1 MNFLSDQLSL
11 SRSSHRR
18 CFVRKGVLRN
28 FVKLTGRQL
37 CKSLYFNKVACR
49 LVTLLKKRL
58 RQRCFPVNFAKF
70 LRTAFLQNTF
80 GRLLL
85 LVNTNWSLFL
95 YFIYNSAWY
104 NNFLF
109 KQIQWKWWS
118 SPNMS
123 KYVKKIKK

>member
-28 FVKLTGRQL
+28 FVKLTGKQL

-70 LRTAFLQNTF
+70 LRTSFLIKHLWATASISHS
-80 GRLLL
+80 
-85 LVNTNWSLFL
+85 VISC
-95 YFIYNSAWY
+95 IYLNI
-104 NNFLF
+104 NNFLLAEVF
-109 KQIQWKWWS
+109 CNCIW
-118 SPNMS
+118 
-123 KYVKKIKK
+123 VLLEFFCLKIGAGVVQR